1 VLTTPCAA
9 PILVVD
15 EERDSDVE
23 IEMRIKGLVVDPIS
37 KMPIVVLE
45 DVHSEKILPIWIG
58 VFEANAIALTIENV
72 PTPRPMTHDLL
83 RNFLEKLDI
92 SIEKIVVNDV
102 RNNTFY
108 ALIHC
113 RHDDHRIVVDSRPSD
128 AIALALRMSSPIFV
142 EDEVVRKAHGL
153 KFDDNV
159 EGSEKLRKW
168 LEGLGP
174 EDFGKYKM

>member
-1 VLTTPCAA
+1 M
-9 PILVVD
+9 
-15 EERDSDVE
+15 E
-23 IEMRIKGLVVDPIS
+23 IEMKVKGLVVDPIS

-45 DVHSEKILPIWIG
+45 NPQDEQILPIWIG
-58 VFEANAIALTIENV
+58 VFEANAIALTIESV

-83 RNFLEKLDI
+83 KNFLDKLDI
-92 SIEKIVVNDV
+92 AIEKIVVNDV

-113 RHDDHRIVVDSRPSD
+113 QYEGSPLIIDSRPSD

-142 EDEVVRKAHGL
+142 EDEVVRKANGM
-153 KFDDNV
+153 KFDENL
-159 EGSEKLRKW
+159 ESSEKLRKW